1 LCFIVE
7 VLPFKE
13 FEVNI
18 EHQSPKRGPVVMALY
33 SDDSTPIA
41 GEGQKKKLTNKDRP
55 QPPMQEEAFEFLTG

>member
-1 LCFIVE
+1 
-7 VLPFKE
+7 
-13 FEVNI
+13 
-18 EHQSPKRGPVVMALY
+18 MALY